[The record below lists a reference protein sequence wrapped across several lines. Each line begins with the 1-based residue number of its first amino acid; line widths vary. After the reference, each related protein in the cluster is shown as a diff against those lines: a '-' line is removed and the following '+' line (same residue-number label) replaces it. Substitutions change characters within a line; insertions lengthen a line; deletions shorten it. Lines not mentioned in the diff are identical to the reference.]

1 MSQVLLVSLLYGW
14 GKGSWILVFCF
25 VFFFLFVCLFFRKCG
40 SGSNRGASW
49 QPCTE
54 TVGKLGW
61 SIAHPLSSNLTT
73 LIIVPQLH
81 LFSPLIT
88 FPRDFFRVWLDLA
101 WCVYLRVHGKEEE
114 TRVYVYAKEQET
126 VCLSEPAS
134 QLAAA
139 HSCSPKRQVAT
150 IWSGSC
156 CNGIV
161 RLLPSPR
168 ESCTSSLPDCL
179 NFNHFKSLPC
189 FHPPPSLRHWC
200 VGRLLSELKVL
211 SSVCMLSIVRDARKC
226 EYSCLYQ
233 EPEEFKLDLLIIYTH
248 DKAGPLVQMIKQQ
261 AHEIWCHLLML
272 LKFHVW
278 ILTHLISSTLKTSNP
293 VCTTVLWGER
303 GGSCDQGLAS
313 TKKLEA
319 TACW

>member
-1 MSQVLLVSLLYGW
+1 MRYRPHELLQNSSDTYWLGGIHVVHITFTMITLPNSYNEPSLACVYPLW
-14 GKGSWILVFCF
+14 LRERKLDSCFLFSFC
-25 VFFFLFVCLFFRKCG
+25 LFVCFSENVETGQTAEPVG
-40 SGSNRGASW
+40 SRALK
-49 QPCTE
+49 

-61 SIAHPLSSNLTT
+61 SIAHPPSSNVTT
-73 LIIVPQLH
+73 LIIVRQLY
-81 LFSPLIT
+81 LFFSPAHYVSKRLL
-88 FPRDFFRVWLDLA
+88 RVWLDFA

-150 IWSGSC
+150 IWSGSR

-189 FHPPPSLRHWC
+189 FHPPHHS
-200 VGRLLSELKVL
+200 
-211 SSVCMLSIVRDARKC
+211 
-226 EYSCLYQ
+226 
-233 EPEEFKLDLLIIYTH
+233 
-248 DKAGPLVQMIKQQ
+248 PL
-261 AHEIWCHLLML
+261 
-272 LKFHVW
+272 
-278 ILTHLISSTLKTSNP
+278 
-293 VCTTVLWGER
+293 CTTDVLADCYQSSR
-303 GGSCDQGLAS
+303 C
-313 TKKLEA
+313 
-319 TACW
+319 